1 MVGTPTV
8 PALRGSVVRNANV
21 RAGPGVEFAIV
32 GILNAGASV
41 LLEARSGEWYRI
53 SGPDDVR
60 GWMSAV
66 VLEIDPATNAAV
78 PQASP

>member
-1 MVGTPTV
+1 
-8 PALRGSVVRNANV
+8 VRNANV

-32 GILNAGASV
+32 GTLNAGASV
-41 LLEARSGEWYRI
+41 LLEVRSGEWYRI
-53 SGPDDVR
+53 SGADDVR